1 MSVSERGRVPP
12 KKGRI
17 LPSAGGVVDAEAQ
30 YAEAIAAAL
39 RSDLGRTHQAVKTVM
54 RWTGAGE
61 RTVKAWMAGVSGP
74 SGARLIALMRNSEA
88 VLSAVLTSAGRKHVL
103 AAGNLALLQR
113 TLFETAYLIQ
123 SMMDD

>member
-74 SGARLIALMRNSEA
+74 SGARLIALMRNSETVLRA
-88 VLSAVLTSAGRKHVL
+88 VLISAGRRPSLVS
-103 AAGNLALLQR
+103 ANLAVMHQALI
-113 TLFETAYLIQ
+113 ETAGLIKAA
-123 SMMDD
+123 MEE